1 LLIDIGLPDG
11 NGLDL
16 LKDVEGKE
24 TSVVVFSGQDV
35 PPAMANRITAIL
47 TKSRTSNAELL
58 MTLQRVIGG

>member
-1 LLIDIGLPDG
+1 M
-11 NGLDL
+11 
-16 LKDVEGKE
+16 KDVEGKE